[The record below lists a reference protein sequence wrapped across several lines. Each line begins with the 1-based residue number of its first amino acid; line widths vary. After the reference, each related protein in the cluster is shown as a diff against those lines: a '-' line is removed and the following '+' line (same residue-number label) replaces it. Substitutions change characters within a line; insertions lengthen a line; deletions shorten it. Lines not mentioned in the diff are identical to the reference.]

1 MKKIIA
7 LLLVA
12 IMMFA
17 FAGCSENKNKEDS
30 VLKIGIIQYMSHP
43 SLDNCYNG
51 IISALENSGI
61 EYTVD
66 YQTGSSSSAD
76 TDCTNFAKKS

>member
-30 VLKIGIIQYMSHP
+30 VL
-43 SLDNCYNG
+43 
-51 IISALENSGI
+51 
-61 EYTVD
+61 
-66 YQTGSSSSAD
+66 
-76 TDCTNFAKKS
+76 